1 MRHYLRMKPFTLSLI
16 LLLSGAAS
24 AAGQTVA
31 AAARTANAPAP
42 LSEKEPSLEA
52 GAQQTQAESVH
63 GESSRIA
70 TRPPTPL
77 VRK

>member
-1 MRHYLRMKPFTLSLI
+1 MKPFTLSLI

-24 AAGQTVA
+24 ATGQTVA
-31 AAARTANAPAP
+31 ASRTGNAPAP
-42 LSEKEPSLEA
+42 LSEEESPQEA
-52 GAQQTQAESVH
+52 GAQQNQAESVQ
-63 GESSRIA
+63 GENSRIA